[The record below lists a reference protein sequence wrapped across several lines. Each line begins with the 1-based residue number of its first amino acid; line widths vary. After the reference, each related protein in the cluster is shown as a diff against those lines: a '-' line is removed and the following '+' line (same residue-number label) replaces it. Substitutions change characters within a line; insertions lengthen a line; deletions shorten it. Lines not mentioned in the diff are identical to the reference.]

1 MIKLRYGVIVYSF
14 LPDEFKLKGF
24 TYSNGLMGIN
34 DLNFFIHYVFFVIN
48 FFCLFFS
55 YYLMHSNKRSLS
67 CRWHSRLHKN
77 NDEGRGVR
85 RFVSFLDPTCP
96 IFW

>member
-1 MIKLRYGVIVYSF
+1 MIRLGCYRLLF
-14 LPDEFKLKGF
+14 PPDEFKLKRF

-34 DLNFFIHYVFFVIN
+34 DLNFFMYYVYYYYYYYFV
-48 FFCLFFS
+48 FFFS
-55 YYLMHSNKRSLS
+55 YYLMHSNKASLS

-77 NDEGRGVR
+77 NDEGRDVR
-85 RFVSFLDPTCP
+85 RFAALLVPTCP